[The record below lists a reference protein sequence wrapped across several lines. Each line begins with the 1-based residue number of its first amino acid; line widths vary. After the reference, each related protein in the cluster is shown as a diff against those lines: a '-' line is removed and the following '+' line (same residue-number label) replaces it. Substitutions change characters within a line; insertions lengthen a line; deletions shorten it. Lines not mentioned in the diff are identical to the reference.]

1 MMDIGNTLAN
11 GAQAIFRA
19 DVGMTTSARTI
30 ASADSF
36 NEQSQPQEITEA
48 LVNNVS
54 YEAQSAAGVRV
65 VESASDTIGT
75 LLDTRA

>member
-1 MMDIGNTLAN
+1 MMDIGNTFN
-11 GAQAIFRA
+11 YGAQAIFRA

-30 ASADSF
+30 ASADNF

-48 LVNNVS
+48 LVNNIS

-65 VESASDTIGT
+65 VESASDTLGT
-75 LLDTRA
+75 LLDTKA